1 MKSGKYGE
9 NLGELVVSLK
19 NGRIK
24 VDSYR
29 VIPVDDK
36 ILGDATVQNE
46 VDHLLEASSAAI
58 FEPRGYSLTQPL
70 EVIDRDWP
78 MDFALHTAHFCL
90 YHRSTILC
98 IVIALGLAQSFC
110 YLPSVQSIREYL
122 RSPYHSATIAK
133 FAILARNIKFAL
145 LLLHH
150 SILRLYSWR

>member
-1 MKSGKYGE
+1 VKSGKYGE

-110 YLPSVQSIREYL
+110 YRCEVLDVPENLPY
-122 RSPYHSATIAK
+122 PYHIVTFAK
-133 FAILARNIKFAL
+133 LNILAR
-145 LLLHH
+145 
-150 SILRLYSWR
+150 YV

>member
-29 VIPVDDK
+29 VIPVDD
-36 ILGDATVQNE
+36 TVQNE

-98 IVIALGLAQSFC
+98 IVIALGLAQRFC
-110 YLPSVQSIREYL
+110 YVYV
-122 RSPYHSATIAK
+122 T
-133 FAILARNIKFAL
+133 NG
-145 LLLHH
+145 
-150 SILRLYSWR
+150 

>member
-1 MKSGKYGE
+1 VKSGKYGE

-58 FEPRGYSLTQPL
+58 LEPRGYSLTQPL

-110 YLPSVQSIREYL
+110 YVS
-122 RSPYHSATIAK
+122 
-133 FAILARNIKFAL
+133 
-145 LLLHH
+145 
-150 SILRLYSWR
+150 